1 MKVSTFKKILHSYVI
16 IFVLML
22 IKTLM
27 YPYSAAPD
35 ELAKAITLYD
45 NTQPSMSGFE
55 AMFLILILVILIVS
69 IFKLY
74 KWKKNG
80 RLLFLISVIGFHLSI
95 FMFGYYVFD
104 AIEYLLDVIFSVL
117 SGVILCSIYYTD
129 LKTKFKR

>member
-1 MKVSTFKKILHSYVI
+1 MKVNTFKKILHSYVI
-16 IFVLML
+16 IFILML

-55 AMFLILILVILIVS
+55 AMFLILMLVILIVS

-104 AIEYLLDVIFSVL
+104 AIEYLLDGIFGVL

-129 LKTKFKR
+129 LKTKFKK